1 MFAYCGNNPINT
13 LDSNGFATERIAQ
26 ANNYARD
33 SATVLSV
40 AIALAVVA
48 HQTNKEETAISVK
61 TATSTNQGDYTVYF
75 LHAVDGNNS
84 NIVYVGRVKTANLDA
99 RLRYHDTRDRA
110 LSYYIPGL
118 TYGQCRAMEQAGMMY
133 HHTINRNDPRYNQI
147 RGISP
152 KNKNRYTY
160 LAEIFDAV
168 NRGTYTDSIYLP
180 VSYWE
185 NFMEDEFLNS
195 IP

>member
-1 MFAYCGNNPINT
+1 MFAYCGNNPINN
-13 LDSNGFATERIAQ
+13 LDSNGFATERIVQ

-33 SATVLSV
+33 SATIISA

-48 HQTNKEETAISVK
+48 HQTNKEKTTLLVK
-61 TATSTNQGDYTVYF
+61 TATSTSQGDYTVYF
-75 LHAVDGNNS
+75 LHAVDGNNGD
-84 NIVYVGRVKTANLDA
+84 IIYVGRVKTANLDA

-152 KNKNRYTY
+152 TNRKRYVY

-168 NRGTYTDSIYLP
+168 NRGTYMDSNYLP
-180 VSYWE
+180 MSYWE
-185 NFMEDEFLNS
+185 NFMENEFLNS